1 MASAAIMTYMQFLTA
16 NTFDHKPFQEDCF
29 EWCMKKEQAQQVEQ
43 QQKQRGGII
52 ALEMGLG
59 KTIVML
65 AVTFCNP
72 KDQTLIVVP
81 KSLLSQW
88 ISILKKTTSTPSLLV
103 YHNGYNSLKKITKTD
118 LKKYQ
123 IVLTTYSHVSLPK
136 KNQPAK
142 REQVLPHHIPFLNQ
156 FKWDRVICDEAHH
169 ASHRSTSAY
178 KGIVLLNT
186 GMMWMITGTP
196 IQNKKSELTNLLYL
210 ITKST
215 AAAFANIKDMVY
227 FRTKANVA
235 ISMPPLHEHNIT
247 VECKTNAEEEL
258 SRHIHSMVEY
268 CNVPKKSIAMEEVME
283 EDPRV
288 LTMKYF
294 TLARQ
299 ACVYLPMLQRT
310 IWRFEAKI
318 REHNMSNKQ
327 DPTINSE
334 SEYSSINPSDLYTSE
349 SKVDSLITTI
359 RERINNGCGKLIM
372 CYFHEEIDAIAARL
386 APYGKRIVTLDGRS
400 MKRERTAALT
410 KPADILI
417 GQIRMCSEGLNLQE
431 HYSEVYFTSPHFN
444 PAIEQQAIARC
455 WRIGQKKEVNVF
467 RFINHYKETKKDSA
481 FVVREHTMDTYS
493 EKIQLKKQEIL
504 SIFEEEAM
512 RTPMARQIIPP
523 SYTHHQHQQKP
534 PRIRDRRI
542 ILKKKDRLLKA

>member
-1 MASAAIMTYMQFLTA
+1 MDIVVTRQPRPPRPPRLSTSYKQFLTA

-29 EWCMKKEQAQQVEQ
+29 EWCMKKEQAQQEE
-43 QQKQRGGII
+43 QKQTGGII

-72 KDQTLIVVP
+72 KDQTLIIVP

-88 ISILKKTTSTPSLLV
+88 ISILKKTTPNPSLLV
-103 YHNGYNSLKKITKTD
+103 YHSAYTGLKKITNTD

-123 IVLTTYSHVSLPK
+123 IVLTTYSHISLPK
-136 KNQPAK
+136 KNQPANG
-142 REQVLPHHIPFLNQ
+142 ELLLPHHIPFLNR

-169 ASHRSTSAY
+169 TSHRSTSAY
-178 KGIVLLNT
+178 KGLAILNT
-186 GMMWMITGTP
+186 DVMWMVTGTP
-196 IQNKKSELTNLLYL
+196 IQNKKSEMTNIVNL

-215 AAAFANIKDMVY
+215 AAATANIKDMVY
-227 FRTKANVA
+227 YRTKSNVG
-235 ISMPPLHEHNIT
+235 ISMPPLHEHTIT
-247 VECKTNAEEEL
+247 VECETNTEEEL
-258 SRHIHSMVEY
+258 LCHIHSMIEY
-268 CNVPKKSIAMEEVME
+268 CNVPKKSIAMEEAMEE
-283 EDPRV
+283 EDPRL

-299 ACVYLPMLQRT
+299 ACVYPPMLQKT
-310 IWRFEAKI
+310 IWRFETKM
-318 REHNMSNKQ
+318 REHHKQ
-327 DPTINSE
+327 DPTTNSE
-334 SEYSSINPSDLYTSE
+334 PEYGAINPRDLYTSE

-359 RERINNGCGKLIM
+359 SRRINNGCGKLIM
-372 CYFHEEIDAIAARL
+372 CYFHEEIDAIANRL
-386 APYGKRIVTLDGRS
+386 TPYGKRIVIFDGRS
-400 MKRERTAALT
+400 TKSERTAALT

-467 RFINHYKETKKDSA
+467 RFINHYKEQKKDSDI
-481 FVVREHTMDTYS
+481 VEHTMDTYS
-493 EKIQLKKQEIL
+493 EKIQIKKQEIL
-504 SIFEEEAM
+504 SSFEEEAM
-512 RTPMARQIIPP
+512 RTPMALTVRIPKLKHKKR
-523 SYTHHQHQQKP
+523 SL
-534 PRIRDRRI
+534 
-542 ILKKKDRLLKA
+542 ILKKNDNSLLTMPS